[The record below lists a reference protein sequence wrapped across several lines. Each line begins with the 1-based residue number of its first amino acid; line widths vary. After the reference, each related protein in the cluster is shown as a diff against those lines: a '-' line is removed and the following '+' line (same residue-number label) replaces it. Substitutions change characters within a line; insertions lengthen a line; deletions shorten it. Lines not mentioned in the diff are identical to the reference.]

1 MDSKDG
7 KDSKDS
13 KDSTDSTDYIIVLVV
28 GSYLIIDGICIDL
41 KTRKSLVRNLVTTR
55 NSDLT
60 SC

>member
-1 MDSKDG
+1 MALNEGGLVST
-7 KDSKDS
+7 
-13 KDSTDSTDYIIVLVV
+13 DSTDSTDYIIVLVV

-41 KTRKSLVRNLVTTR
+41 ETRKSLVRNLVTTR